1 MLLVLVPLPPP
12 PLLISLVCWNAEEAE
27 DTAFLLYSLWF
38 GETTALIAVI

>member
-1 MLLVLVPLPPP
+1 MLLVLPLPPP
-12 PLLISLVCWNAEEAE
+12 LISLVCWNAEEAE